1 MLQHLIQTY
10 ASMLYQLRM
19 NVTSHACIT
28 ALIVQCERQRHAP
41 PTTASTTT
49 PPPTAS
55 SDGDHHDD
63 AYFADEEEA
72 PAPHVSGTEPF
83 PALVRRRKLGD
94 DEVDDDDVL
103 ERVAKR
109 KSISHEPL
117 ARMERPAE
125 ASPSPRAVMADE
137 PAGERT

>member
-1 MLQHLIQTY
+1 MVG
-10 ASMLYQLRM
+10 S
-19 NVTSHACIT
+19 
-28 ALIVQCERQRHAP
+28 P
-41 PTTASTTT
+41 PTSAVT
-49 PPPTAS
+49 
-55 SDGDHHDD
+55 
-63 AYFADEEEA
+63 
-72 PAPHVSGTEPF
+72 
-83 PALVRRRKLGD
+83 KLGFAAGQVILELGYD
-94 DEVDDDDVL
+94 DDVDDDDVL